1 MKWTLDASS
10 RLGLADQIV
19 ATVRQAVVSGELA
32 AGELLP
38 TSKEL
43 AAALSVNPN
52 TVLAAYR
59 QLREEQVLEF
69 RRGRGVRVRE
79 DAGGDSRGL
88 EAAREFIRI
97 GTALGYSTSQL
108 PDLIR
113 KAAESR

>member
-1 MKWTLDASS
+1 
-10 RLGLADQIV
+10 LADQIV
-19 ATVRQAVVSGELA
+19 VAVRQGVVSGELA

-43 AAALSVNPN
+43 ARVLDVNPN

-59 QLREEQVLEF
+59 QLRTEQVLEF

-79 DAGGDSRGL
+79 GAGDDSRIL
-88 EAAREFIRI
+88 QAAREFIRV
-97 GTALGYSTSQL
+97 GTALGYAPSQL

-113 KAAESR
+113 KAAET